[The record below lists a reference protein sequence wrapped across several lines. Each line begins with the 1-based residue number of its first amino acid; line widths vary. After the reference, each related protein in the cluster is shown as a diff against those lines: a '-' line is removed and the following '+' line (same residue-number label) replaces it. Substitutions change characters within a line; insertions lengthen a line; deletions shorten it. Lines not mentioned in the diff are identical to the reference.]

1 VPNILRTLDIHN
13 NQIDSV
19 ENYFSLKD
27 GYELEYLDASRNRI
41 RSLGVLSL
49 LPSLETII
57 IHNNKISDIGHNT
70 FLNKENLTPVDLRS
84 NNLSVISLASLSVAK
99 GLKNAKPSFLMTE
112 NPFHCS
118 CQMQWIVNQANGD
131 RLP

>member
-1 VPNILRTLDIHN
+1 MRTLDIHN

-27 GYELEYLDASRNRI
+27 GYELEYLDASRDRI
-41 RSLGVLSL
+41 QSLGVLSL

-57 IHNNKISDIGHNT
+57 MHNNKISDIGHNT
-70 FLNKENLTPVDLRS
+70 FLNKENLIHVDLRS

-99 GLKNAKPSFLMTE
+99 GLKNGPSTT
-112 NPFHCS
+112 S
-118 CQMQWIVNQANGD
+118 GT
-131 RLP
+131 